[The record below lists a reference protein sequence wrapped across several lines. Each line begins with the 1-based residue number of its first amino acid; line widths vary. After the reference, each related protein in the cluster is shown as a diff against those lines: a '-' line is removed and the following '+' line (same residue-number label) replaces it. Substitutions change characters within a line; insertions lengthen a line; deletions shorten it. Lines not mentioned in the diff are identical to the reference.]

1 MFLMSILRFNLEG
14 GGNGVP
20 FFSFKKRKWE
30 KNHRKCF
37 GFNADTKIGPL
48 FWFLI
53 LKPGF
58 GHRLGQT
65 QGVNFIIEFE
75 LTAVS
80 SILY

>member
-1 MFLMSILRFNLEG
+1 MSILRFNLEG

-20 FFSFKKRKWE
+20 FFSFKKK
-30 KNHRKCF
+30 KNGKKFHRKGF
-37 GFNADTKIGPL
+37 GFNTDTKIGPL

-58 GHRLGQT
+58 GHGLGQT